1 MSDFPL
7 SVDGV
12 TVSYGSYTALSDV
25 SFNAVRGQIL
35 GIAGP
40 NGSGKTTLLRAMF
53 GAQKLAAGK
62 ISLQGTP
69 ITRMGTSEIG
79 RRISVVAQFENDTD
93 RMRVGDLVLLGR
105 SPHLKDAQGYSK
117 DDYAIAKDSLKQ
129 VGMIDSWDR
138 YIDTLSGGERQR
150 VLIARSVAQA
160 CPCMLLDEP
169 TNHLD
174 LQYQHQVLPLLR
186 KVAPTAIIILHD
198 LNLVS
203 RYCDEV
209 IILKDGKMACHGKPQ
224 ATITESMIREIYGVE
239 TKEIDDNGTK
249 QFIFRKQDGF
259 SVNLEA
265 AAWGRGCKAEGV
277 PV

>member
-1 MSDFPL
+1 MIDSPL
-7 SVDGV
+7 SVDEATV
-12 TVSYGSYTALSDV
+12 TFGSYTALSQV
-25 SFNAVRGQIL
+25 SFSATKGQIL

-53 GAQKLAAGK
+53 GAQKLASGR

-69 ITRMGTSEIG
+69 ITKMAFSEIG

-117 DDYAIAKDSLKQ
+117 EDRAIARDSLKQ
-129 VGMIDSWDR
+129 VGMTDAWGR

-150 VLIARSVAQA
+150 VLIARSLTQA

-174 LQYQHQVLPLLR
+174 LKYQHQILPLLR
-186 KVAPTAIIILHD
+186 RVAPTAIIILHD

-209 IILKDGKMACHGKPQ
+209 IILKEGRIACQGDPQ
-224 ATITESMIREIYGVE
+224 TTITQGMIKKIYGVE
-239 TKEIDDNGTK
+239 AKEMDDGGTK
-249 QFIFRKQDGF
+249 QFIFRK
-259 SVNLEA
+259 
-265 AAWGRGCKAEGV
+265 
-277 PV
+277 